1 MDIALILL
9 SLGALF
15 VAGLAA
21 DQIGHRTRLPR
32 VTLLLGCGIVAGGAG
47 FDLIPPEAEAWYELL
62 SIIALTMVAFLLG
75 GFLTKDNLQ
84 AHGKSILLISVSI
97 VTSTVILVS
106 LGLWLLGLDVRTLYC
121 SAPLPRQQH
130 RQQRRMSSLS
140 PGWTMRSPK
149 RCGVSSQSTMSGG

>member
-47 FDLIPPEAEAWYELL
+47 FDLIPPHFYRLFIRHCLPAKEKIELSL
-62 SIIALTMVAFLLG
+62 ILVV
-75 GFLTKDNLQ
+75 
-84 AHGKSILLISVSI
+84 LLISAFLNRI
-97 VTSTVILVS
+97 KK
-106 LGLWLLGLDVRTLYC
+106 Y
-121 SAPLPRQQH
+121 
-130 RQQRRMSSLS
+130 
-140 PGWTMRSPK
+140 
-149 RCGVSSQSTMSGG
+149 